1 MTALAER
8 LRPMTKKRNIV
19 VSLLLFFLLLTGIR
33 IVWIALQAIPDHPV
47 AVQGRLDLRGWNF
60 ASQKPITLDGEWE
73 FYPNA
78 LLAPQNGF
86 APDSGVKRSFI
97 QVPSEWNS
105 ALPPSAP
112 ASYGFGTYRLR
123 IALDQAPGQAFG
135 IRITNLPTASALY
148 VNGKLRIFSG
158 QPAADK
164 ERYTPRNVPYST
176 LFTSDGGE
184 LEIVIQAANF
194 DNARQ
199 GGIVRSVKFGGALAV
214 YNEERF
220 SHNMQ
225 LTVIVVLL
233 LHAVYAGLLFMMGNR
248 QKALLYFMLLILSAV
263 LMTAV
268 DDDKLLLDWTP
279 IGFEWG
285 VRLLCLSMVAIP
297 WFLLQFI
304 GHLLP
309 QYTAFRGMRRFSVLF
324 VLSVMLTL
332 LLPVSALTVIGIFIV
347 ILFVASCFVFWWLVL
362 RSALEGMKD
371 AVYLLMGI
379 TAIANSTVWGVVST
393 FMDLQI
399 RYYPIDLLACVLA
412 FASFWFKHYIRTAE
426 ETEKLAGQ
434 LMQENKR
441 KDDFLANTSHELRNP
456 LHGILNIAESVLER
470 EKSALGKK
478 GAEDIRLLISIG
490 RRMSLLLN
498 DLLDMKRLQETGI
511 HLHTGSVRVQAVA
524 SGVLDM
530 LRFMTEG
537 KPIRFINYVPERFP
551 PVLAD
556 ENRLIQIM
564 FNLLHNAVKFTNEGS
579 ITIQAFIRNGRAV
592 IRIADTGIGIDE
604 ETQRRIFQPYE
615 QGDSGLTAVGGGIG
629 LGLSICKQLVE
640 LHGGTLTVSSAPGS
654 GSAFSF
660 TLPLADRT
668 LDLPEP
674 ELAIHPAETAA
685 EAALVRGISEPA
697 AAGAIPNPAAF
708 PDRPSILAVDDDPVN
723 LNILTEILS
732 VEAYDIVTAA
742 SGSEA
747 LSMLE
752 SKEWDLIIADI
763 MMPHMSGYALSR
775 IVRER
780 FSISELPILLL
791 TARSR
796 PEDISAGF
804 LSGANDYVMKPMEAM
819 ELRARVKALTAM
831 KQSVRERLRIEAAC
845 LQAQIQPHFLFNTL
859 NSIAALSEIDTV
871 RMRALLGNFGHY
883 LRASFDF
890 RNLDRLIPLSHE
902 IGLVRSYLFIEK
914 ERFEERLEVEWELDE
929 HLQLRLPPL
938 SIQPLVENAVKHGV
952 LAQPQGGK
960 LHIRITAYEGH
971 ADIAV
976 IDNGVGMDE
985 NTRRLLLDGESI
997 RRPGIGLR
1005 NTDRRLKQLYGKGLQ
1020 IESEPGKGTTVTFS
1034 VLK

>member
-1 MTALAER
+1 
-8 LRPMTKKRNIV
+8 MTKKRNIFV
-19 VSLLLFFLLLTGIR
+19 PLLLFFLLLTGVR
-33 IVWIALQAIPDHPV
+33 IVWIALQAVPDHPV

-78 LLAPQNGF
+78 LLVPQTGSTPAP
-86 APDSGVKRSFI
+86 GVNRSFI

-105 ALPPSAP
+105 ALSPSAP

-123 IALDQAPGQAFG
+123 ITLDQAPGQAFG
-135 IRITNLPTASALY
+135 IRVTNLPTASALY
-148 VNGKLRIFSG
+148 VNGKLRISSG
-158 QPAADK
+158 QPAADQD
-164 ERYTPRNVPYST
+164 RYTPRNVPYSM

-199 GGIVRSVKFGGALAV
+199 GGIIRSVKFGSALAV

-263 LMTAV
+263 LMTAA
-268 DDDKLLLDWTP
+268 DDDKLLLNWTP

-297 WFLLQFI
+297 WFLLQFLR
-304 GHLLP
+304 HLLP
-309 QYTAFRGMRRFSVLF
+309 KYTVLRGMRRLSALF

-332 LLPVSALTVIGIFIV
+332 LLPISALTVIGIFIV

-379 TAIANSTVWGVVST
+379 TAMANSTVWGVVGT
-393 FMDLQI
+393 FTDLQI

-470 EKSALGKK
+470 EQSILGKK
-478 GAEDIRLLISIG
+478 GSEDIRLLISIG

-498 DLLDMKRLQETGI
+498 DLLDRKQLQETGI
-511 HLHTGSVRVQAVA
+511 RLHTGSVQVQAVA

-537 KPIRFINYVPERFP
+537 KPIRFVHYVPERFP

-564 FNLLHNAVKFTNEGS
+564 FNLLHNAVKFTREGTV
-579 ITIQAFIRNGRAV
+579 TIQAFIRNGQAV
-592 IRIADTGIGIDE
+592 VRITDTGIGIDE

-615 QGDSGLTAVGGGIG
+615 QGDSGEAAVGGGIG

-640 LHGGTLTVSSAPGS
+640 LQGGELFVSSVPGR
-654 GSAFSF
+654 GSVFSF
-660 TLPLADRT
+660 TLPLAGRPF
-668 LDLPEP
+668 DLPESA
-674 ELAIHPAETAA
+674 LLPAGTAA
-685 EAALVRGISEPA
+685 EETIVRGSSEPA
-697 AAGAIPNPAAF
+697 AAGAMPKPAASS
-708 PDRPSILAVDDDPVN
+708 DRPNILAVDDDPVN
-723 LNILTEILS
+723 LAILSEILS
-732 VEAYDIVTAA
+732 AEAYDITTVT
-742 SGSEA
+742 GGNEA
-747 LSMLE
+747 LAMLMTR
-752 SKEWDLIIADI
+752 EWDLIIADI
-763 MMPHMSGYALSR
+763 MMPHMSGYALTRS
-775 IVRER
+775 VRER

-796 PEDISAGF
+796 PEDVVAGF

-831 KQSVRERLRIEAAC
+831 KQSVREQMRIEAAC

-890 RNLDRLIPLSHE
+890 RNLDRLVPVSHE

-914 ERFEERLEVEWELDE
+914 ERFEERLEIEWELDE
-929 HLQLRLPPL
+929 HLRLRLPPL

-960 LHIRITAYEGH
+960 LRIRITDYDSH
-971 ADIAV
+971 AEIAV

-985 NTRRLLLDGESI
+985 STRTRLLEGEPAPRS
-997 RRPGIGLR
+997 GIGLR
-1005 NTDRRLKQLYGKGLQ
+1005 NTDRRLKQLYGKGLL

-1034 VLK
+1034 VLKQ